1 MANPLYGSN
10 KDDDALDALLTA
22 VQYCVI
28 TDANAAGTHALTITI
43 KGVAWKIL
51 LVAG

>member
-22 VQYCVI
+22 VQGGVTTGDPGEEDSYI
-28 TDANAAGTHALTITI
+28 TITI
-43 KGVAWKIL
+43 NGAAYKLHLTAV
-51 LVAG
+51 